1 VIVRF
6 FKRRY
11 WNYVVAGT
19 EMWLCSEK
27 DVVNLVFIIKVRII
41 ASVWWLSPKKFDQ
54 EWDCHQELNYRS
66 NSNYAQTLPAVKGRD

>member
-1 VIVRF
+1 MIVRF

-27 DVVNLVFIIKVRII
+27 DVVNLVFIIKVRILLHL
-41 ASVWWLSPKKFDQ
+41 WMDGLPKNLTRSGIVTKNSIIDQ
-54 EWDCHQELNYRS
+54 IPTTRKLYPR
-66 NSNYAQTLPAVKGRD
+66 

>member
-1 VIVRF
+1 MIVRF

-27 DVVNLVFIIKVRII
+27 DVVNLVFIIKVRILLHLWMAPQNLTRSGI
-41 ASVWWLSPKKFDQ
+41 VTKNSIIDQ
-54 EWDCHQELNYRS
+54 IPTTRKLYPR
-66 NSNYAQTLPAVKGRD
+66 